1 MRAKGDGVFCAGVTQ
16 YAVCEDVHKIC
27 DVLRLIR
34 SEIAED
40 LADQFV
46 LELQVMESPKELAQ
60 RLVDTVFFQDVWVA
74 VCLGLMQPVRGVSS
88 SLSFQS
94 VCEKCLR
101 GDPTSVNQLQENV
114 KKGLWKM
121 S

>member
-1 MRAKGDGVFCAGVTQ
+1 MRATGDGVFCAGVTQ

-40 LADQFV
+40 LAAQFV

-74 VCLGLMQPVRGVSS
+74 VCLGLMQPVRG
-88 SLSFQS
+88 SLPHFHSNLFVKS
-94 VCEKCLR
+94 VLKERWSEIC
-101 GDPTSVNQLQENV
+101 
-114 KKGLWKM
+114 
-121 S
+121 